1 MARVAIPDFKAIH
14 AAEELA
20 LAARRP
26 HAAPTVPVER
36 AFSTEQR
43 AHERERFEEAR
54 RAREREAE
62 REREERRRL
71 EAIEEEKEIRELRRR
86 AVPKANEMP
95 EWYAQAPK
103 RSHDAKT

>member
-1 MARVAIPDFKAIH
+1 MRRAVIFQASVVSAAVAFIYAIEGKQTRRAQDEAKRD
-14 AAEELA
+14 AA
-20 LAARRP
+20 
-26 HAAPTVPVER
+26 V
-36 AFSTEQR
+36 
-43 AHERERFEEAR
+43 EAR